1 MPATDGSLIF
11 NTKIDTSGMEKDAK
25 GVSSKVVDLRNK
37 VSSTAAAVKNL
48 REELEKAGG
57 TKVKTKVAEGLER
70 EIAKAQEKLNMLDA
84 QADRMIDKKR
94 ADFGVDKN
102 DDATLEYLLSQ
113 DKEWQKLQAQIT
125 AAEDKLDSYKRQ
137 LRQVEAAAPL
147 AKDTAEYQK
156 KEQRLSELTGQL
168 EVYKAKLSEAEQ
180 KEQQTAAQTGNASNK
195 AKEYRRYLN
204 STVKALKMFAS
215 GLGKV
220 HNTLKK
226 TFSNTVGKG
235 IQNIGKHFGSANS
248 KANVFEKSL
257 RRIKNTLVRMFFF
270 RLVHSPI
277 DAVKDGLGE
286 ISKISPTVN
295 KNLSDLK
302 TSSNYLKNSFA
313 SLAAPLLNLVTPAFV
328 NFMNITAEVT
338 DKVARLI
345 ALLSGQDS
353 YTKAVRVQQDY
364 AASLDDTTDSVKNNT
379 KAVKENQKNLAKFDE
394 LNVMSDDSSD
404 DDSTSSQSEQP
415 MFENVTAQVDGI
427 EKTLLDAL
435 KRQDFISIG
444 RMISDKLNTALDSVK
459 WSNIGTK
466 ISEYFGNALEF
477 AYGLVSGFDFAKLG
491 DSIGAL
497 INSAL
502 SYYNSSL
509 LGKTLSEFISGFI
522 NALSSL
528 ISTVDWSKVSSNII
542 GFISNF
548 DFADISR
555 MAVKLI
561 NSFTSAIQKTD
572 FKGIGNAFAN
582 GLSKIKW
589 EKIWNSTATLFT
601 SALKGVT
608 DFFGLKGV
616 DSSKLTSALKSV
628 KTPLSD
634 IFNSVKDMAKS
645 VLPAV
650 VNDLLPAVV
659 DFIGDFMR
667 GLKPIISNLSPI
679 LKTVTK
685 DLSRVIKALS
695 PVISRIGEVIGT
707 IIDTLEPV
715 LTPILNLITKVVEIL
730 SPALNGI
737 LWVVEQIFNV
747 LSPIN
752 ELIGGII
759 GLLIGDNEP
768 TISEKFQGELDNLNT
783 ISEQMSTVSDNI
795 DNAISNVN
803 ESLSQTSGDLQY
815 IDDLRDRMVEL
826 IEKSTLTP
834 DEMNELQTI
843 ADLISEKVPE
853 FKTAWDEM
861 TAKDDAGKIS
871 FNLNKEEM
879 VSSID
884 TVIDKLKEQYAT
896 EALQEAYK
904 QLYSDKVKN
913 NQDIAA
919 ATDEVS
925 KAQDLLNEK
934 TEAYEQ
940 ALKRQEEAEKELTKG
955 TFAGS
960 INDVYEATENAQLEM
975 DKYAENLDTATTNLL
990 AAKGRHEEL
999 NTELDTL
1006 SNTLDVVSGKYD
1018 EHNKSLQAIRDAY
1031 DKGFIDIDEI
1041 KKTYKIGEKE
1051 LFDGSKSMA
1060 DQSVAGYKKGIAL
1073 GALELKNAGV
1083 DFGSDVLKG
1092 AYESLGINSPSK
1104 EFEDAA
1110 DYSIQGYDRGIVK
1123 NMKTA
1128 ISRIA
1133 EMADKLVEAMRNG
1146 LKPFETMFDFIPEV
1160 VKSIL
1165 NNTLSLFQQ
1174 FTNSII
1180 DDINYL
1186 SGGIGTI
1193 NLTAGDR
1200 TVTIPQ
1206 MEHIRLPQLA
1216 TGTVVPAHF
1225 GEFTAILGDNKRE
1238 PEVVSPLSTIKQA
1251 LSEIMDEKSQGH
1263 PNYINN
1269 TIMLP
1274 DGSVLLRVV
1283 SNADTEYYK
1292 SHGFSSFDKRK

>member
-48 REELEKAGG
+48 REELEKTGG

-204 STVKALKMFAS
+204 STIKALKMFAS

-435 KRQDFISIG
+435 KRQDWNAVGTLIG
-444 RMISDKLNTALDSVK
+444 DKV
-459 WSNIGTK
+459 
-466 ISEYFGNALEF
+466 
-477 AYGLVSGFDFAKLG
+477 
-491 DSIGAL
+491 
-497 INSAL
+497 NSAL
-502 SYYNSSL
+502 NR
-509 LGKTLSEFISGFI
+509 F
-522 NALSSL
+522 
-528 ISTVDWSKVSSNII
+528 DW
-542 GFISNF
+542 
-548 DFADISR
+548 
-555 MAVKLI
+555 
-561 NSFTSAIQKTD
+561 T
-572 FKGIGNAFAN
+572 
-582 GLSKIKW
+582 KIKR
-589 EKIWNSTATLFT
+589 TAR
-601 SALKGVT
+601 KW
-608 DFFGLKGV
+608 
-616 DSSKLTSALKSV
+616 
-628 KTPLSD
+628 
-634 IFNSVKDMAKS
+634 
-645 VLPAV
+645 AV
-650 VNDLLPAVV
+650 N
-659 DFIGDFMR
+659 
-667 GLKPIISNLSPI
+667 
-679 LKTVTK
+679 
-685 DLSRVIKALS
+685 
-695 PVISRIGEVIGT
+695 
-707 IIDTLEPV
+707 
-715 LTPILNLITKVVEIL
+715 
-730 SPALNGI
+730 
-737 LWVVEQIFNV
+737 
-747 LSPIN
+747 
-752 ELIGGII
+752 
-759 GLLIGDNEP
+759 
-768 TISEKFQGELDNLNT
+768 
-783 ISEQMSTVSDNI
+783 
-795 DNAISNVN
+795 
-803 ESLSQTSGDLQY
+803 
-815 IDDLRDRMVEL
+815 
-826 IEKSTLTP
+826 
-834 DEMNELQTI
+834 I
-843 ADLISEKVPE
+843 ADLFNGFLKETDWNKVGE
-853 FKTAWDEM
+853 TAAEGVN
-861 TAKDDAGKIS
+861 TAIS
-871 FNLNKEEM
+871 FMLGFSYTFDWKLLGRSIRRTLIGFFENLDVEGAKAAFVQTINGLISAGLELLGNPKDFSVWGKRFGENLADVIRNISWNDLGDLFFGFLSGIFNFGDGM

-884 TVIDKLKEQYAT
+884 WTDFGKSVKTSFENFFGEDGSGYQFLVDMSTFFKDLFIGLLTSIDAVFDGTDWKAEGKKIAEGFKELDFEKLLGKDSLLGKILNVLSKMLIAGLDFCIGFFEEPGTADKLANGFETLMSNVPWEEIIIKTLTLALFDIPAWIT
-896 EALQEAYK
+896 E
-904 QLYSDKVKN
+904 
-913 NQDIAA
+913 
-919 ATDEVS
+919 
-925 KAQDLLNEK
+925 
-934 TEAYEQ
+934 
-940 ALKRQEEAEKELTKG
+940 
-955 TFAGS
+955 FA
-960 INDVYEATENAQLEM
+960 
-975 DKYAENLDTATTNLL
+975 TNLIKDFCEGL
-990 AAKGRHEEL
+990 ATGFRYYENDEKL
-999 NTELDTL
+999 NSAALDFVKSIGNL
-1006 SNTLDVVSGKYD
+1006 IISVIESVV
-1018 EHNKSLQAIRDAY
+1018 NIVINAVPNLI
-1031 DKGFIDIDEI
+1031 
-1041 KKTYKIGEKE
+1041 
-1051 LFDGSKSMA
+1051 
-1060 DQSVAGYKKGIAL
+1060 L
-1073 GALELKNAGV
+1073 GALKLVWDLMSRLFSLVLGE
-1083 DFGSDVLKG
+1083 DF
-1092 AYESLGINSPSK
+1092 Y
-1104 EFEDAA
+1104 
-1110 DYSIQGYDRGIVK
+1110 
-1123 NMKTA
+1123 KTA
-1128 ISRIA
+1128 TQDLWGPDS
-1133 EMADKLVEAMRNG
+1133 
-1146 LKPFETMFDFIPEV
+1146 FHFDFDFHIP
-1160 VKSIL
+1160 
-1165 NNTLSLFQQ
+1165 
-1174 FTNSII
+1174 
-1180 DDINYL
+1180 
-1186 SGGIGTI
+1186 
-1193 NLTAGDR
+1193 R
-1200 TVTIPQ
+1200 
-1206 MEHIRLPQLA
+1206 LA
-1216 TGTVVPAHF
+1216 TGTVVPANF

-1238 PEVVSPLSTIKQA
+1238 PEIVSPLSSMKQA
-1251 LSEIMDEKSQGH
+1251 FLEALAESGYSGGSGG
-1263 PNYINN
+1263 YINN
-1269 TIMLP
+1269 TIVLP

-1283 SNADTEYYK
+1283 GEADDEYSK
-1292 SHGFSSFDKRK
+1292 SHGQSRFERRQPT